1 VATDAREEEGA
12 LDLGVKLMSK
22 FARSSRGHRRTTR
35 QVFAVWKRYHETIK
49 KNTMYAMNIANLMR
63 RALQRRNFFRWR
75 ERLLRAR
82 EENRKVQRARR
93 ITARNK
99 RVRAFA
105 RWRDAHR
112 EGRGVRVKVRRG
124 LQRIA
129 RRVLAGAFYDWA
141 ELLEDR
147 RRRVDEA
154 AEKVRQDEAR
164 AERAERLA
172 RSYDNKLR
180 RLDRVKGERLAR
192 LALARWRRRA
202 SEAGAARRL
211 LARAVARFA
220 RRDLARAHAAW
231 RARAAEDRRKRV
243 AVRRAVNRMTRR
255 ALAGAFDAWRVVP
268 RDARR
273 RDVRAATAR
282 RVLVAA
288 SSRLAFRAFSRWRG
302 LAAEIREA
310 EVKTRRAAQ
319 RMLRRHFARAFYQW
333 ADTAAVLG
341 RERAERERAL
351 RASDARAKLCE
362 RFFLAARRR
371 ELSAAFAGFRDIARR
386 LARTRRVVGKS
397 PASVAREDAREGV
410 RRVGG

>member
-1 VATDAREEEGA
+1 MATDAREEEGA
-12 LDLGVKLMSK
+12 LNLGVKLMSK

-180 RLDRVKGERLAR
+180 RLDRVKGERLP
-192 LALARWRRRA
+192 
-202 SEAGAARRL
+202 
-211 LARAVARFA
+211 

-282 RVLVAA
+282 ECPR
-288 SSRLAFRAFSRWRG
+288 
-302 LAAEIREA
+302 
-310 EVKTRRAAQ
+310 
-319 RMLRRHFARAFYQW
+319 
-333 ADTAAVLG
+333 
-341 RERAERERAL
+341 
-351 RASDARAKLCE
+351 
-362 RFFLAARRR
+362 ARR
-371 ELSAAFAGFRDIARR
+371 
-386 LARTRRVVGKS
+386 
-397 PASVAREDAREGV
+397 PGV
-410 RRVGG
+410 S

>member
-1 VATDAREEEGA
+1 MATDAREEEGA

-49 KNTMYAMNIANLMR
+49 KNTMYAMNIANLMAARVAAPQLFQVARATPESARGEPQGAEGEEDHGEEQARSRVREVAR
-63 RALQRRNFFRWR
+63 RAQGGPGRPR
-75 ERLLRAR
+75 ESP
-82 EENRKVQRARR
+82 
-93 ITARNK
+93 
-99 RVRAFA
+99 
-105 RWRDAHR
+105 
-112 EGRGVRVKVRRG
+112 GRG

-202 SEAGAARRL
+202 SEAGRRGGSW
-211 LARAVARFA
+211 RAPSRGSPDATWRE
-220 RRDLARAHAAW
+220 RTPR

-282 RVLVAA
+282 SHPRRGVESARVPRVLAVARPRGGDPRGGGQA
-288 SSRLAFRAFSRWRG
+288 GARRSGCSGGTSRARSTSGRTPRRCWGGRG
-302 LAAEIREA
+302 RSGERRSWGE
-310 EVKTRRAAQ
+310 RRA
-319 RMLRRHFARAFYQW
+319 
-333 ADTAAVLG
+333 
-341 RERAERERAL
+341 RETVREV
-351 RASDARAKLCE
+351 
-362 RFFLAARRR
+362 FLAARQGAERR
-371 ELSAAFAGFRDIARR
+371 VRGVQGHRATPGSDEARR
-386 LARTRRVVGKS
+386 GEKS
-397 PASVAREDAREGV
+397 ASVAGEDAREGV

>member
-1 VATDAREEEGA
+1 MATDAREEEGA

-202 SEAGAARRL
+202 SEAGGG
-211 LARAVARFA
+211 
-220 RRDLARAHAAW
+220 
-231 RARAAEDRRKRV
+231 AE
-243 AVRRAVNRMTRR
+243 AP
-255 ALAGAFDAWRVVP
+255 G
-268 RDARR
+268 
-273 RDVRAATAR
+273 
-282 RVLVAA
+282 
-288 SSRLAFRAFSRWRG
+288 
-302 LAAEIREA
+302 
-310 EVKTRRAAQ
+310 
-319 RMLRRHFARAFYQW
+319 
-333 ADTAAVLG
+333 
-341 RERAERERAL
+341 
-351 RASDARAKLCE
+351 
-362 RFFLAARRR
+362 ARRR
-371 ELSAAFAGFRDIARR
+371 EVRPCDGGASARR
-386 LARTRRVVGKS
+386 
-397 PASVAREDAREGV
+397 VARASRGGPTESASRFDARSTG
-410 RRVGG
+410 